1 MTAPAGKPITNG
13 KVEGRVPLES
23 LFDEVENDGGSP
35 KYNDEETKKK
45 HPSVKKIGSWESEG
59 TSILSIQQLSKHLHI
74 YVYGLIGHR
83 SRRCVCNTLCSLL
96 PGAHVRVNEQSQLSD

>member
-1 MTAPAGKPITNG
+1 MSNKFAMTAPVGKPITNG

-35 KYNDEETKKK
+35 KYNDEEAKKK

-59 TSILSIQQLSKHLHI
+59 TSIYTATGSTPA
-74 YVYGLIGHR
+74 Y
-83 SRRCVCNTLCSLL
+83 LCI
-96 PGAHVRVNEQSQLSD
+96 